1 LKRRI
6 NLRANGLVSQR
17 SDEIRRGACDVS
29 IMALADFIHLRVHSA
44 YSLSA
49 GAITIKELVARCTAE
64 RMPAVTITDS
74 GNLFGALEFAT
85 ACAAAGVQPIV
96 GCEVALSPQ
105 AEGGRA
111 NGSLGRPTAEPDRL
125 VLLAQNETGYRNLL
139 DLVTRSFL
147 EGDDAA
153 EPTVDLADLAA
164 AGDGLI
170 CLSGGPKGP
179 VGRLLAE
186 GQCDA
191 AEAIVRRLTAAFPGR
206 LYIELTRHGGGE
218 EARSEPGLIDLAYRH
233 DLPLVATN
241 DAYFPNRDFYEAH
254 DALLCIA
261 QGKAVADN
269 DRKRLTPYHYFR
281 PAAEMREVFA
291 DLPEACDNTL
301 VIARRCAFIPQ
312 PRPPILPAFPT
323 ADGDSEEMALRRAA
337 LAGLEARLARLG
349 IDGGDA
355 RPYYE
360 RLEFEL
366 ATIIGMGF
374 SGYFLIVADFIQWS
388 KRAGIPVGPGR
399 GSGAGSVVAWAL
411 TITDLDPLRF
421 GLLFERFLNPERV
434 SMPDFDIDFCQ
445 DRRDEV
451 IRYVQQKY
459 GRDRVAQIITFGK
472 LQARAVLRDVGR
484 VLAMPYGQIDR
495 LCKLVPNNPA
505 HPVTLEQA
513 IAGEPALQQARDGDE
528 AVARLIEISLKLE
541 GLYRHASTH
550 AAGVVIGDRP
560 LCELLPLYRDPR
572 SDMPATQFNMKWVEL
587 AGLVKF
593 DFLGLKT
600 LTVLARCLDLLKAR
614 GIELDLADLPLDDR
628 PTFELLSRGDT
639 VGVFQVEGQGVRDML
654 RRLRPDRFEDIVA
667 ANALYRPGPMENIPR
682 YIAVKHGEE
691 EPDYLHPAL
700 EPILTETYGVMTY
713 QEQVMQIAQVLAGY
727 SLGGA
732 DLLRRAMGKKIQS
745 EMDAQRQQFVDGAI
759 ARGVEQPRAELI
771 FDQMAKFA
779 GYGFNKPH
787 AAAYAMITY
796 QTAYLK
802 ANHPVEFMAAS
813 MTLDLGN
820 TDKLNHFKQELDR
833 LGIRLLT
840 PDINR
845 SQPAFA
851 VENESPS
858 RPANGE
864 ERGGGKPAIRY
875 ALAAVKGVGEQ
886 AMADLVQERDK
897 TGRFKDLADFARR
910 LDARSFNRRQFES
923 LARAGAFDAINPN
936 RAQTLAATELLLRQ
950 ASRAAEDRESRQES
964 LFGAIDP
971 AFAPRPSLPLVE
983 DWPAVEKLQQE
994 FAAIGFY
1001 LSSHPLDAYG
1011 RSLERAGILRWAD
1024 LPAALAANGS
1034 TRFLL
1039 AGIVVGRKERTSARG
1054 NRFAFVQMSD
1064 PSGVFEVT
1072 LFAEMLSQSR
1082 ALLDAGRP
1090 LVVTVDV
1097 RSEED
1102 SLRLTAQKI
1111 EPLDDIVAHA
1121 AAGLRVFL
1129 GETRALPHLKNLF
1142 SRETGGNGRGRV
1154 SVVLDLPGSEV
1165 EIAIPGGFR
1174 VDPRMRAAVKS
1185 LPGIVDVHDI

>member
-1 LKRRI
+1 
-6 NLRANGLVSQR
+6 
-17 SDEIRRGACDVS
+17 
-29 IMALADFIHLRVHSA
+29 M
-44 YSLSA
+44 
-49 GAITIKELVARCTAE
+49 
-64 RMPAVTITDS
+64 
-74 GNLFGALEFAT
+74 
-85 ACAAAGVQPIV
+85 
-96 GCEVALSPQ
+96 
-105 AEGGRA
+105 
-111 NGSLGRPTAEPDRL
+111 
-125 VLLAQNETGYRNLL
+125 
-139 DLVTRSFL
+139 
-147 EGDDAA
+147 
-153 EPTVDLADLAA
+153 
-164 AGDGLI
+164 
-170 CLSGGPKGP
+170 
-179 VGRLLAE
+179 
-186 GQCDA
+186 
-191 AEAIVRRLTAAFPGR
+191 AFPGR
-206 LYIELTRHGGGE
+206 LYIELMRHNGPD
-218 EARSEPGLIDLAYRH
+218 EARSEPALVELAYRH

-241 DAYFPNRDFYEAH
+241 DAYFPDREFYEAH

-261 QGKAVADN
+261 QGTVVADN
-269 DRKRLTPYHYFR
+269 DRRRLTPFHYFR
-281 PAAEMREVFA
+281 SAAEMRDVFA

-312 PRPPILPAFPT
+312 PRQPILPAFPT
-323 ADGDSEEMALRRAA
+323 EEGDTEESALRRAA
-337 LAGLEARLARLG
+337 QAGLDARFARLG
-349 IDGGDA
+349 IGEA
-355 RPYYE
+355 KAKPYHE

-366 ATIIGMGF
+366 ATIITMGF
-374 SGYFLIVADFIQWS
+374 AGYFLIVADFIQWA
-388 KRAGIPVGPGR
+388 KREGIPVGPGR

-505 HPVTLEQA
+505 HPVTLEKA
-513 IAGEPALQQARDGDE
+513 IAGEPALQQARESDE
-528 AVARLIEISLKLE
+528 LVARLIEISLKLE

-560 LCELLPLYRDPR
+560 LVELVPLYRDPR
-572 SDMPATQFNMKWVEL
+572 SDMPATQFNMKWVEI

-600 LTVLARCLDLLKAR
+600 LTVLARARELLAER
-614 GIELDLADLPLDDR
+614 GIELDLEGLPLDDR
-628 PTFELLSRGDT
+628 ATYELLASGDT
-639 VGVFQVEGQGVRDML
+639 VGVFQVEGAGVRDML
-654 RRLRPDRFEDIVA
+654 RRLRPDRFEDIIA

-691 EPDYLHPAL
+691 APDYLHPTL
-700 EPILTETYGVMTY
+700 EPILNATYGVMTY

-727 SLGGA
+727 TLGSA

-745 EMDAQRQQFVDGAI
+745 EMDAQRQQFVNGAV
-759 ARGVEQPRAELI
+759 AHGVEKGRAELI

-787 AAAYAMITY
+787 AAAYALITY

-802 ANHPVEFMAAS
+802 ANYPVEFLAAS

-820 TDKLNHFKQELDR
+820 TDKLNHFRQELNR
-833 LGIRLLT
+833 LGIRLLP

-845 SQPAFA
+845 SQPTFS
-851 VENESPS
+851 VEIDPKS
-858 RPANGE
+858 
-864 ERGGGKPAIRY
+864 GKPAIRY
-875 ALAAVKGVGEQ
+875 ALAAVKGVGAL
-886 AMADLVQERDK
+886 AMDLLVAERERN
-897 TGRFKDLADFARR
+897 GRFKDLFDLAQR
-910 LDARSFNRRQFES
+910 LDAKTFNRGQFES
-923 LARAGAFDAINPN
+923 LAKAGAFDPLDPN
-936 RAQTLAATELLLRQ
+936 RAQTFAAAELLLRQ
-950 ASRAAEDRESRQES
+950 ASRSASERQDGQGS
-964 LFGAIDP
+964 LFGLGLSD
-971 AFAPRPSLPLVE
+971 RPSLPLVE
-983 DWPAVEKLQQE
+983 DWPPVEKLQHE

-1011 RSLERAGILRWAD
+1011 KSLERAGILRWAE
-1024 LPAALAANGS
+1024 LPTALAANGT
-1034 TRFLL
+1034 TRFRL

-1064 PSGVFEVT
+1064 TSGIFEVT

-1082 ALLDAGRP
+1082 ALFDAGQP
-1090 LVVTVDV
+1090 LAVTVDV

-1102 SLRLTAQKI
+1102 NLRLTAQKV
-1111 EPLDDIVAHA
+1111 EPLDDVVAHA

-1129 GETRALPHLKNLF
+1129 GEERALATLKSLMG
-1142 SRETGGNGRGRV
+1142 REAGGGRGRV
-1154 SVVLDLPGSEV
+1154 SVVLDLAEREV

-1174 VDPRMRAAVKS
+1174 VDPKIRAAVKS

>member
-1 LKRRI
+1 
-6 NLRANGLVSQR
+6 
-17 SDEIRRGACDVS
+17 
-29 IMALADFIHLRVHSA
+29 MALADFIHLRVHTA

-49 GAITIKELVARCTAE
+49 GAITIKDLVARCTAE
-64 RMPAVTITDS
+64 RMPAVAITDS

-85 ACAAAGVQPIV
+85 SCAAAGVQPII
-96 GCEVALSPQ
+96 GCEIALRARDQGCRGGALS
-105 AEGGRA
+105 
-111 NGSLGRPTAEPDRL
+111 RPDTEPERL
-125 VLLAQNETGYRNLL
+125 VLLAQSETGYRNLL
-139 DLVTRSFL
+139 ALVSNSYL
-147 EGDDAA
+147 EGDGAA
-153 EPTVDLADLAA
+153 EPVIGLAEVAA
-164 AGDGLI
+164 ANEGLI
-170 CLSGGPKGP
+170 CLAGGTKGP
-179 VGRLLAE
+179 IGRLLAD
-186 GQCDA
+186 GQAEA
-191 AEAIVRRLTAAFPGR
+191 AEAALRELKRAFPGR
-206 LYIELTRHGGGE
+206 LYIELMRHGSNE
-218 EARSEPGLIDLAYRH
+218 EARSEPGLVDLAYRH

-241 DAYFPNRDFYEAH
+241 DAYFPDRDFHDAH

-269 DRKRLTPYHYFR
+269 DRKRLTSSHYFR

-312 PRPPILPAFPT
+312 PRQSILPAFPT
-323 ADGDSEEMALRRAA
+323 AGGESEETALRRAA
-337 LAGLEARLARLG
+337 AAGLDARLNRLG
-349 IDGGDA
+349 IGETEA
-355 RPYYE
+355 EPYRQ

-366 ATIIGMGF
+366 GTIIQMGF
-374 SGYFLIVADFIQWS
+374 AGYFLIVADFIQWAR
-388 KRAGIPVGPGR
+388 RAGIPVGPGR

-434 SMPDFDIDFCQ
+434 SMADFDIDFCQ

-513 IAGEPALQQARDGDE
+513 IAGEPALQQAREADE
-528 AVARLIEISLKLE
+528 SVARLIEISLKLE

-560 LCELLPLYRDPR
+560 LVELVPLYRDPR

-600 LTVLARCLDLLKAR
+600 LTVLARARELLAAR
-614 GIELDLADLPLDDR
+614 GIALDLEGLPLDDR
-628 PTFELLSRGDT
+628 ATYDLLARGDT
-639 VGVFQVEGQGVRDML
+639 VGVFQVEGAGVRDML

-691 EPDYLHPAL
+691 SADYLHPSL
-700 EPILTETYGVMTY
+700 EPILRETYGVMTY

-745 EMDAQRQQFVDGAI
+745 EMDAQRQQFVEGAM
-759 ARGVEQPRAELI
+759 ARGVERARAELI

-787 AAAYAMITY
+787 AAAYALVTY
-796 QTAYLK
+796 QTAWLK
-802 ANHPVEFMAAS
+802 ANHPVEFMAAL

-820 TDKLNHFKQELDR
+820 TEKLHLLRQELDR
-833 LGIRLLT
+833 LGIRLLP

-845 SQPAFA
+845 SQPIFS
-851 VENESPS
+851 VEIDPKS
-858 RPANGE
+858 
-864 ERGGGKPAIRY
+864 GKPAIRY
-875 ALAAVKGVGEQ
+875 ALAAVKGVGRQ
-886 AMADLVQERDK
+886 AMEVLVAERDRN
-897 TGRFKDLADFARR
+897 GRFKDLADLARR
-910 LDARSFNRRQFES
+910 LDAKSFNRRQYES
-923 LARAGAFDAINPN
+923 LARAGAFDPINPN
-936 RAQTLAATELLLRQ
+936 RAQTVAAADVLLRH
-950 ASRAAEDRESRQES
+950 ASRAAEDRETRQES
-964 LFGAIDP
+964 LFGMIDP
-971 AFAPRPSLPLVE
+971 AFAPRPSLPLVD
-983 DWPAVEKLQQE
+983 DWPAVDKLQQE
-994 FAAIGFY
+994 FASIGFY

-1011 RSLERAGILRWAD
+1011 RSLERAGILRWVD
-1024 LPAALAANGS
+1024 LPAALAANGN
-1034 TRFLL
+1034 TRFRL

-1064 PSGVFEVT
+1064 PSGVYEVT
-1072 LFAEMLSQSR
+1072 LFAEMLREAR
-1082 ALLDAGRP
+1082 ALFDSGQP

-1097 RSEED
+1097 RSEEE
-1102 SLRLTAQKI
+1102 SLRLSAQKI
-1111 EPLDDIVAHA
+1111 EPLDEVVAYA
-1121 AAGLRVFL
+1121 AAGLRVFV
-1129 GETRALPHLKNLF
+1129 GEELALAHLKNLF
-1142 SRETGGNGRGRV
+1142 AREGGGRGRV
-1154 SVVLDLPGSEV
+1154 SVVLDLDDSEV

-1174 VDPRMRAAVKS
+1174 VDPKMRAAVKS
-1185 LPGIVDVHDI
+1185 LPGVVDVHDI